1 MSRRYVLLDRDGTVI
16 VDKHY
21 LSDPEQVEFLPGVV
35 EGLRR
40 MADLGWGL
48 VLLTNQSG
56 VGRGYFDVKSVDLVH
71 ERLSEML
78 RGAGLRFDGIYHCPH
93 APEEECACRKPASGM
108 AEQAAADLG
117 FELGDCV
124 VVGDKEADVR
134 LGKNIG
140 AFSILV
146 RTGKGAAH
154 EERCRGVADQVVD
167 GLEQAA
173 DIIGVLTGDG
183 K

>member
-1 MSRRYVLLDRDGTVI
+1 MNGRCVLLDRDGTVI

-21 LSDPEQVEFLPGVV
+21 LSDPGLVEFLPGAVK
-35 EGLRR
+35 GLRR
-40 MADLGWGL
+40 MSESGWGL

-56 VGRGYFDVKSVDLVH
+56 VGRGYFDEESVARVH
-71 ERLSEML
+71 GRLREML
-78 RGAGLRFDGIYHCPH
+78 ENEGLRLKGIYHCPH
-93 APEEECACRKPASGM
+93 APEDHCSCRKPAAGM

-117 FELGDCV
+117 LELRNCV

-134 LGKNIG
+134 LGRNIG
-140 AFSILV
+140 ALSILV

-154 EERCRGVADQVVD
+154 EERCRGVADHIVD

-173 DIIGVLTGDG
+173 EIICALPSGA